1 MENMVIYEFNEMS
14 EEETQNVDGGLVFA
28 AGLALT
34 TGAKIAIG
42 LFAGGTALGVGWA
55 LCD

>member
-42 LFAGGTALGVGWA
+42 LFAGGTIIEKIW
-55 LCD
+55 